1 MTAKEDL
8 EKRTAKSIADILT
21 ARGYENVCAPVTL
34 KKVPRA
40 DAFDGE
46 VRMFVTYRI
55 GSGSPGTVQY
65 REDFRREVPVSG
77 CASREDAARALV
89 EKVRA
94 MPIGNDVATERASRE
109 RGEAARYRRMAD
121 ASDAKAVLYE
131 AFAARQRAYPRVE
144 AALRYAGITAVSER
158 EAAAWAE
165 GAGQEAVDYI
175 APLDA
180 LAAIMSLSGDHE
192 DVTTESTSRGEE
204 RIVSFSWGDV
214 VDAGAAPLVISE
226 GAGSY
231 MPNSQT
237 QFVNIV
243 WETCSEELRR
253 RAPSPAERFG
263 YVCLREALMRIALLT
278 PPTPGAARGA

>member
-8 EKRTAKSIADILT
+8 EKCTAKSIADILT

-55 GSGSPGTVQY
+55 GSGAPGTVQY
-65 REDFRREVPVSG
+65 REDFRCEVSVSG
-77 CASREDAARALV
+77 CASREAAAKALV

-94 MPIGNDVATERASRE
+94 MPIGNDAATERARRE
-109 RGEAARYRRMAD
+109 RGEAASYRRMAD
-121 ASDAKAVLYE
+121 ASDAKSALYE

-158 EAAAWAE
+158 EAAEWGS

-175 APLDA
+175 APTIAIDA
-180 LAAIMSLSGDHE
+180 VAHLFGTQPEESVTHIGSLSRWTVATAMLFHVPHLPLNITFHGAPHDHF
-192 DVTTESTSRGEE
+192 D
-204 RIVSFSWGDV
+204 
-214 VDAGAAPLVISE
+214 
-226 GAGSY
+226 
-231 MPNSQT
+231 
-237 QFVNIV
+237 V
-243 WETCSEELRR
+243 WETGAEAT
-253 RAPSPAERFG
+253 RARPCPSPEFAN
-263 YVCLREALMRIALLT
+263 VITLREALMRIALLT
-278 PPTPGAARGA
+278 KPTPGAARGA